1 MNLNELFHTSDEF
14 KNTFESNVKT
24 PKKILGGRFEA
35 KATFVINTN
44 ARHPIIRTFSRSIK
58 AKDQSTRELEM
69 EKIQMQIHSTNEL
82 AKMSHDS
89 NQKQDLDS
97 ITLRAGNEYR
107 IKVTPSGQ
115 IVSNQFKL
123 MSIEDRKCLLQGYR
137 VTRFDINSFGNVK

>member
-14 KNTFESNVKT
+14 ENTFKSNVKT

-123 MSIEDRKCLLQGYR
+123 MSIDDRKCFLQGYR
-137 VTRFDINSFGNVK
+137 VTRFDINGSSNVK